1 MKYYVLTSRVETTM
15 EAPAIFSTF
24 EKAHEQ
30 MEREFNDRLEG
41 LKEDEAEISCSRLS
55 EDWATIESDEYFEW
69 SINACSVDELVK
81 QF

>member
-15 EAPAIFSTF
+15 ETPAIFSTY

-41 LKEDEAEISCSRLS
+41 LEEDETEVVSSYLGSDEAS
-55 EDWATIESDEYFEW
+55 IESDEYFEW
-69 SINACSVDELVK
+69 NINACFVDE
-81 QF
+81 FAE